1 MNSLSISRLNYELT
15 FCFTHSLFISKIF
28 YEFTFIFAK
37 SRRPDTDTIFFWT
50 SDAGT
55 DLDKVMT
62 SDTDMGSDK
71 GMFENLGHGFEL
83 GKLSDTHVRPTPLRS
98 SR

>member
-1 MNSLSISRLNYELT
+1 MKSLSISWLNYEFT
-15 FCFTHSLFISKIF
+15 FCFTHSLSISKIF

-37 SRRPDTDTIFFWT
+37 SRRQDTDTIFFWT
-50 SDAGT
+50 SDADT
-55 DLDKVMT
+55 ESATVIT

-83 GKLSDTHVRPTPLRS
+83 GQLSDTHVRPTPLRR